1 LPDTNP
7 YTLLKVP
14 RDADDDE
21 IAEAYNRLFDQY
33 EPRAHAGDR
42 SAIDMLEA
50 LNEAHDTLTDPRQRT
65 RLDARLTSTPS
76 RTASVATATAP
87 AKPRKAQEEIIRT
100 RRRST
105 DRMRNVQAAPR
116 LPILPIAI
124 ATVLVLALLA
134 SVLYFLSRT
143 QQVPPT
149 TISKGTVVALVNDQP
164 IYQREFDRR
173 VDLDKQIALSDPFF
187 GAMFNN
193 FQGITGTRA
202 LDTLRSDS
210 LDKLINLQVIT
221 QQARKER
228 VYPTAEEQ
236 KGLIE
241 EAKKRDLAGGG
252 SFQSLLT
259 QRGIT
264 EEEYNQDELNRIV
277 YLVMANDHMP
287 STGSDDDRTNAFLT
301 WICDTRKSYD
311 VKVLL
316 TFSIDNP
323 TCTSGLPIPELPLPG
338 LSQGTQVPEPESTTG
353 APAAA
358 PTATK

>member
-7 YTLLKVP
+7 YSLLKVP

-21 IAEAYNRLFDQY
+21 IAEAYNRLFDKY
-33 EPRAHAGDR
+33 EPNARAGDR
-42 SAIDMLEA
+42 SAIDMLEK
-50 LNEAHDTLTDPRQRT
+50 LNEAHDVLTDPRQRA
-65 RLDARLTSTPS
+65 RLDARLSAAPS
-76 RTASVATATAP
+76 RAASVATATAP
-87 AKPRKAQEEIIRT
+87 AKPRNAQEQVIRT

-105 DRMRNVQAAPR
+105 DRMRTVQAGPR

-134 SVLYFLSRT
+134 SVLFFLGRT
-143 QQVPPT
+143 QPPPPVV
-149 TISKGTVVALVNDQP
+149 SKGTVVAIVNDQP
-164 IYQREFDRR
+164 IYEREFNRR
-173 VDLDKQIALSDPFF
+173 VDVDKQIALSDPFF

-210 LDKLINLQVIT
+210 LDKLVNLQVIT
-221 QQARKER
+221 QQARKEG
-228 VYPTAEEQ
+228 VYPSAEEQ

-241 EAKKRDLAGGG
+241 EAKRRDLAGGG
-252 SFQSLLT
+252 SFQSLLA
-259 QRGIT
+259 QRGIS
-264 EEEYNQDELNRIV
+264 EEEYNQDEINRIV

-287 STGSDDDRTNAFLT
+287 TTGSDDERTDAFLK

-353 APAAA
+353 VPAAV